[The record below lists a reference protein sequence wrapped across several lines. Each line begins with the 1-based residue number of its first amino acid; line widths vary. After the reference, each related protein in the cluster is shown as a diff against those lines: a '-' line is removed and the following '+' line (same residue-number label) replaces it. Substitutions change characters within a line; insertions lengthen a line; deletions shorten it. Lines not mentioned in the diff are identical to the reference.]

1 MKEQRAKQK
10 QKIRKCPIC
19 GRPAVEEFKAFCS
32 KRCTDADLARWLKGA
47 YAIPGRSADVAA
59 TADDEEDEAT
69 KPH

>member
-1 MKEQRAKQK
+1 MKEQRTKQK

-47 YAIPGRSADVAA
+47 YAIPGRPADAAA
-59 TADDEEDEAT
+59 TDGEEDENS